1 MTRLALML
9 IVLVTGA
16 LSAAYGLAW
25 VLVSHDGPST
35 PAAAADPAPVS
46 AQAIAVARIV
56 HRYHHHP
63 AATHAARR
71 AGVAVAVAHPVVAAE
86 TRPSHHATARPAPP
100 AAPAKVVTHAKPAPA
115 PKPKPAP
122 GKHHHG
128 HHQHGTGGG
137 GDGNGGNGNGSVIGG
152 VVSAVTGVLSVLTG

>member
-35 PAAAADPAPVS
+35 PAAAADPVPVS
-46 AQAIAVARIV
+46 AQAMAVARVV

-63 AATHAARR
+63 AATHTAHPA
-71 AGVAVAVAHPVVAAE
+71 AVAHPVVAAD
-86 TRPSHHATARPAPP
+86 TRPSHHATVRPGPP
-100 AAPAKVVTHAKPAPA
+100 AAPAKVVTHTKPAPA

-137 GDGNGGNGNGSVIGG
+137 GGDGNGGNGNGSVIGR
-152 VVSAVTGVLSVLTG
+152 VVSTVTGVLSVLTG